1 MRRRDS
7 AAMVPKTSELL
18 PDPETPVNTVSRRFG
33 ISTLTSF
40 RLFTRAPVTRIRS
53 WLSAAC
59 MRRVAPSVVRQGGEG
74 LLGVLVPAHA
84 LDRVLPA
91 ATHVVVRGHVGLVAG
106 GDHVLEVLVLL
117 LDHVVGALPLERLT
131 ARTAHLLARHRL
143 HLSAPPGCGPCCRR
157 GRGRRSPACPTAGR
171 SAPARPRRHWPA
183 AGRRSRRGSAWT
195 A

>member
-1 MRRRDS
+1 
-7 AAMVPKTSELL
+7 MVPNTRELL
-18 PDPETPVNTVSRRFG
+18 PEPETPVNAVSRRFG
-33 ISTLTSF
+33 ISTLTSC

-53 WLSAAC
+53 WLSASC
-59 MRRVAPSVVRQGGEG
+59 MRRAGSFSGSRSVVLGQGGEG

-91 ATHVVVRGHVGLVAG
+91 AAHVVVRGHVGLVAG

-117 LDHVVGALPLERLT
+117 VDHVVGALPLERLT

-183 AGRRSRRGSAWT
+183 ACRRSRPG
-195 A
+195 